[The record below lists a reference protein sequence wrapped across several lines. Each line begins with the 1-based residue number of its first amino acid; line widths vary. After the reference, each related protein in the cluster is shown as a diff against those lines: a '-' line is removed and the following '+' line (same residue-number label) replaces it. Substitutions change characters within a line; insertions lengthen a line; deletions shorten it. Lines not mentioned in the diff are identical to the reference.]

1 MTISSYAWLSVIA
14 GSECWCHINISV
26 ATGKD
31 SNRWQN
37 CTKLSFIFLFLFLQ
51 SVDLNDVLYFHSKTG
66 LCSYV
71 TRISCKSFSL
81 MLSSPTFKLFT
92 YFLCLQLKVT
102 DYLVKCSVVSRY
114 AVTTVQSSVWNQL
127 PITKEAAF
135 EVDLPSSA
143 FISNFTM

>member
-1 MTISSYAWLSVIA
+1 
-14 GSECWCHINISV
+14 
-26 ATGKD
+26 
-31 SNRWQN
+31 
-37 CTKLSFIFLFLFLQ
+37 
-51 SVDLNDVLYFHSKTG
+51 
-66 LCSYV
+66 
-71 TRISCKSFSL
+71 